1 MTEYDIQN
9 IDKQINEIFN
19 GTKDISRFNQSE
31 HAGVC
36 SAGSLLI
43 GALLVCDIVRESF
56 KASQNAGDSQTAP
69 ANWEIDERQEQSIQE
84 WAEQKGV
91 WVPKAEEWLKEQY
104 GPELAYGAEAKVY
117 CRKGD
122 THVVKLRTSI
132 YSTLGRAFEAIALHN
147 YLFPETIMRII
158 GFTRDS
164 DGLFRVILTQPYIE
178 CMRLATK
185 GEIDEMVSQKGFRD
199 NGDTSGVNY
208 ISNRLNLED
217 MHPANVFVE
226 SLTGKPI
233 CIDCIVKFRS

>member
-9 IDKQINEIFN
+9 IDKQINEILN

-36 SAGSLLI
+36 SAGPLLI

-56 KASQNAGDSQTAP
+56 KTSPNAGESQTAP
-69 ANWEIDERQEQSIQE
+69 ANWEIDEKQEQSLQK
-84 WAEQKGV
+84 WAEYKGV
-91 WVPKAEEWLKEQY
+91 WIPKAEEWLIEQY
-104 GPELAYGAEAKVY
+104 GPELAHGAEAKVY
-117 CRKGD
+117 CKKGD

-132 YSTLGRAFEAIALHN
+132 YSTLGRALEAIALHN
-147 YLFPETIMRII
+147 YLFPETIMRVI
-158 GFTRDS
+158 GFTRDA

-185 GEIDEMVSQKGFRD
+185 DEIDEIVSQKGFRD

-208 ISNRLNLED
+208 ISNHLNLED

-226 SLTGKPI
+226 NLTGKPI